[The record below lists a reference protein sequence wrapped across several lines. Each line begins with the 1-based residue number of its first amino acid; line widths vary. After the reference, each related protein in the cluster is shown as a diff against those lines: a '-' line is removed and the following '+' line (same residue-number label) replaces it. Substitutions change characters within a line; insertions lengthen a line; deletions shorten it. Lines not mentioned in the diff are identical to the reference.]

1 MMVLWS
7 ARRASSSV
15 IMVRVSAFFN
25 LQSIISMS
33 VESFCVDDGCCEAL
47 TAIMIR
53 HHIRKVG
60 LLTIAQCAML
70 QLGAQ

>member
-1 MMVLWS
+1 
-7 ARRASSSV
+7 
-15 IMVRVSAFFN
+15 
-25 LQSIISMS
+25 MS

-47 TAIMIR
+47 AAIMIR

-60 LLTIAQCAML
+60 LLTIAHYAML